1 MVPRPR
7 TGVPSRAKVEFFQR
21 FQVRAMPN
29 HVLQISDNFWNIRGS
44 FKVLGFLDVGTQA
57 SLVRRKSG
65 AFILLDSYTL
75 RDDVR
80 RQVMDLT
87 GNGEA
92 IEAIINLHP
101 FHTVHCEQ
109 MHRDF
114 PRARLYGTRRHYERF
129 PGLPWESQLTEDSE
143 LHALFSEDLQF
154 SVPRG
159 VDFISSNENLHFS
172 SVLAYHPASS
182 TIHVD
187 DTLMYL
193 EPSGLLG
200 LIMTKG
206 VSFHPTLA
214 RVLEKR
220 PGAVDDFRAWVSEI
234 IAGWGDARNL
244 CAAHMRVLTADK
256 LAGQPMSV
264 RLEQALRRVSARLD
278 AHKKKYG

>member
-1 MVPRPR
+1 
-7 TGVPSRAKVEFFQR
+7 
-21 FQVRAMPN
+21 MPD
-29 HVLQISDNFWNIRGS
+29 HILQISDDFWNIRGS

-57 SLVRRKSG
+57 SLLRRKSG
-65 AFILLDSYTL
+65 TFVLLDSYTL
-75 RDDVR
+75 HGDVR
-80 RQVMDLT
+80 QQIMARTD
-87 GNGEA
+87 NGEA
-92 IEAIINLHP
+92 VEAIINLHP

-114 PRARLYGTRRHYERF
+114 PKAKLYGTRRHHDRF
-129 PGLPWESQLTEDSE
+129 PNLPWESQRTEVPA
-143 LHALFSEDLQF
+143 LHALFAEDLQF

-172 SVLAYHPASS
+172 SVLAFHPSSS

-220 PGAVDDFRAWVSEI
+220 SGAVDDFRAWVKEL
-234 IAGWGDARNL
+234 IATWGGARNL

-256 LAGQPMSV
+256 LAGQPMSA